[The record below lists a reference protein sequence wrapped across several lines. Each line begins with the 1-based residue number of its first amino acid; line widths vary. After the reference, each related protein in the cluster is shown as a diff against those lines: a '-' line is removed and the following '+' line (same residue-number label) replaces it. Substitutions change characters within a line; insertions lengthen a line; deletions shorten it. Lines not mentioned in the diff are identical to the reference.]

1 MLPVTSMVDVEGTLV
16 EVENGKRKNAKA
28 WFLLSEEDPADASLS
43 QSGIPMTYIGLDKS
57 LAILEKELEQGKD
70 NVAVLGFSQGGVFC
84 HILSVLAMRD
94 KRAFRRITCAIIAS
108 GFCAQHVFPEMS
120 PYQVDNLLG
129 QKLLLHLIGEQDT
142 SVDPKLSLQ
151 LASLFEESEILYH
164 EKGHILPQKSPQC
177 AILIS
182 FLERNLKQDTV

>member
-1 MLPVTSMVDVEGTLV
+1 
-16 EVENGKRKNAKA
+16 
-28 WFLLSEEDPADASLS
+28 
-43 QSGIPMTYIGLDKS
+43 MTYIGLDKS
-57 LAILEKELEQGKD
+57 LAILEKELEQGED

-120 PYQVDNLLG
+120 PYQIDNLLG
-129 QKLLLHLIGEQDT
+129 QKLLLSSLHLIGEQDT
-142 SVDPKLSLQ
+142 SVDPELSLH

-177 AILIS
+177 AMLIS